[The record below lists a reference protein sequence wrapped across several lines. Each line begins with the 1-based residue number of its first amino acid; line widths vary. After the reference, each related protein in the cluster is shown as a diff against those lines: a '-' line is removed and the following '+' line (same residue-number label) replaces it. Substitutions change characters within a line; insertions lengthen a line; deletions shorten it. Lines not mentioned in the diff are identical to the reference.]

1 MAYIMSNGQYRWW
14 IATLKRD
21 KGPPELCELVDYI
34 KGQLERGAG
43 GFEHWQF
50 VCHTRKKSRL
60 RALKLIW
67 PDAHLEP
74 TRSVAALEYVC
85 KDDTRI
91 GEPFELGD
99 RPIDR
104 ARPKDWQAIWDA
116 AAGGNLESIP
126 PDVRVRCY
134 NALCR
139 IGTDYS
145 KPVALERSA
154 VVYWGRT
161 GTGKSRQA
169 WSEAGLDAYPKDPR
183 TKWWDGYCG
192 EPNVVIDEFR
202 GAIDIVHLLRW
213 LDRYPVR
220 VERKGGA
227 VVLRATR
234 IWFTSNLHPDFW
246 YPEIDAATKDALSRR
261 LEIKEFE

>member
-1 MAYIMSNGQYRWW
+1 MTANGQYRWW

-21 KGPPELCELVDYI
+21 EGPPELSELVDYI
-34 KGQLERGAG
+34 KGQLECGAS
-43 GFEHWQF
+43 GFEHYQF
-50 VCHTRKKSRL
+50 VFHTRRKSRM
-60 RALKLIW
+60 ATLKSLW
-67 PDAHLEP
+67 PNAHLEP
-74 TRSVAALEYVC
+74 TRSAAALEYVW

-91 GEPFELGD
+91 GEPFELGT
-99 RPIDR
+99 RPLR
-104 ARPKDWQAIWDA
+104 RNSQADWEAIWDSA
-116 AAGGNLESIP
+116 TRGDMEHIP
-126 PDVRVRCY
+126 ADVRIRCY
-134 NALCR
+134 NAISR
-139 IGTDYS
+139 IATDYV

-161 GTGKSRQA
+161 GTGKSRSA

-192 EPNVVIDEFR
+192 ECNVVIDEFR

-227 VVLRATR
+227 VVLRATK
-234 IWFTSNLHPDFW
+234 IWFTSNIHPDFW
-246 YPEIDAATKDALSRR
+246 YPEIDQLTRDALKRR
-261 LEIKEFE
+261 LEIKEFV